1 MSSKLKCYQNWNV
14 TKTDVT
20 KTKKVTKIELSPKLK
35 CHQNWNITKTE
46 MSPKIKFHQKL
57 MVTKTRISSKLKCHQ
72 NWNVTKTEM
81 LPNIIIM
88 SSKSKSKSKRSALIT
103 LVLFSRVT
111 PFDMK
116 RRPKSKI
123 YKAQRMS
130 SSVLFWHNH
139 ETHGI
144 NQGTCTAVLFQKTLV
159 YHDGI

>member
-1 MSSKLKCYQNWNV
+1 
-14 TKTDVT
+14 
-20 KTKKVTKIELSPKLK
+20 
-35 CHQNWNITKTE
+35 
-46 MSPKIKFHQKL
+46 
-57 MVTKTRISSKLKCHQ
+57 
-72 NWNVTKTEM
+72 M

-159 YHDGI
+159 YPYMFRWTKSLKKVLKKGLKKVTELKKVMKLKKGLKKVNSLKKALKKVMNSKKNSKK

>member
-1 MSSKLKCYQNWNV
+1 MLPKLKFHQDWCHQN
-14 TKTDVT
+14 
-20 KTKKVTKIELSPKLK
+20 KKVTKIELSPKLK

-103 LVLFSRVT
+103 LVLFLSVVARVAGAI
-111 PFDMK
+111 PELYLIMCHIQVK
-116 RRPKSKI
+116 Q
-123 YKAQRMS
+123 AGQ
-130 SSVLFWHNH
+130 SVDIWHAN
-139 ETHGI
+139 
-144 NQGTCTAVLFQKTLV
+144 
-159 YHDGI
+159 